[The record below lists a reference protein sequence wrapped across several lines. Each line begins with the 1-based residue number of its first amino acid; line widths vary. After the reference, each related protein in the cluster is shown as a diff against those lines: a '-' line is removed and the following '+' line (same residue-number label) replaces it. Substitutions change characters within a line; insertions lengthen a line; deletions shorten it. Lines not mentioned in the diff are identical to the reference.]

1 MKLYTGVVENRQDP
15 FKLGRCQVRV
25 VGLHNHDKSILKT
38 ADLPW
43 AYPIQPIT
51 SAAMSGIGQSP
62 LGLVEGTWVLV
73 MFRDTDEQQ
82 PIIIGSLAGIP
93 QQDGPIDQSST
104 EMILKEDGYLPGT
117 DEESLVSKS
126 GDIIKNSSGSP
137 AEESTGLATAS
148 SFTTS
153 SETANELTGS
163 SVSYQDVKLAAA
175 ESKVKSQ
182 VKSDITQSMFDS
194 LVSLEYNKT
203 GALDSSSIVS
213 DLNNNDYL
221 AAATGFAEEAKVNG
235 EIDQGELRKRLAEK
249 DKFIAEG
256 IPGPTGDLVPVKA
269 AIPTVDSSTTA
280 SGQLDNG
287 LKMVL
292 GFRDPNGKYPLYRFE
307 PDTNKLARHE
317 DIKKTIVRKKE
328 LTRTKGV
335 VTAFNVTWDQSP
347 IPYNAT
353 YPYNHVYQSES
364 GHVLEFDDTKHS
376 ERIHLY
382 HTKGTFFEID
392 SNGTKVEK
400 IVGDNY
406 EILERNDHLY
416 VKGSGHITIDG
427 NWNVKVNNNAN
438 IEVMGNAST
447 HVHGDMETSVLGSYK
462 VKATS
467 INLEAIDTFD
477 ISSPELNETAQTLN
491 LNAGLYN
498 QESNTT
504 HYRHNGDK
512 YTYHGGDTYLVAA
525 SGQTD
530 YSCPTNRNGAE
541 ACPSINSASEAETS
555 GLTTPLA
562 YDPVMPTFKELQ
574 VITRGVEAAAHYE
587 TPEEGDPTAYI
598 AKRINEGTLDPDDE
612 DYGTTQKTCA
622 VTRNS
627 VTALPQSCTIINGIE
642 KFTPDLY
649 LSKHFTLSALTKN
662 GSRMP
667 KPQQGLTENEIVCNL
682 KGLCENVLE
691 PLAELYPNMVITS
704 GFRRPGDVRGS
715 SATSQHYLGQAADI
729 VIPGFSRE
737 QHYEAA
743 CQLAKM
749 VPYDQILLEYSGKT
763 TVWIHVSFKYT
774 ANRFNAFTMR
784 DHKRA
789 SSNGQFVLIT

>member
-1 MKLYTGVVENRQDP
+1 MMKLYTGVVENRQDP

-25 VGLHNHDKSILKT
+25 VGLHTHDKTYIKT
-38 ADLPW
+38 EDLPW
-43 AYPIQPIT
+43 AYPLQPVT
-51 SAAMSGIGQSP
+51 SAGISGIGHSP
-62 LGLVEGTWVLV
+62 LGPVEGSWVIV
-73 MFRDTDEQQ
+73 MFRDQYEQQ
-82 PIIIGSLAGIP
+82 PIIVGTIGGIP
-93 QQDGPIDQSST
+93 QEDGAIDDDDT

-117 DEESLVSKS
+117 DEQTLSTKNGDLLKNTS
-126 GDIIKNSSGSP
+126 GP
-137 AEESTGLATAS
+137 LAEESTGLAAAS

-153 SETANELTGS
+153 SQTSRDLTGS
-163 SVSYQDVKLAAA
+163 EFVTNPQLQAA
-175 ESKVKSQ
+175 EAKVKSQ

-256 IPGPTGDLVPVKA
+256 IPGPTGDLIPVKA

-287 LKMVL
+287 LKMVF
-292 GFRDPNGKYPLYRFE
+292 GFRDPSGKYPLYKFE

-328 LTRTKGV
+328 LTRTKGI

-364 GHVLEFDDTKHS
+364 GHVFEFDDTKHS

-392 SNGTKVEK
+392 ANGTKVEK

-406 EILERNDHLY
+406 EILERNDYVY
-416 VKGSGHITIDG
+416 VKGSGNITIDG
-427 NWNVKVNNNAN
+427 NWNVKVNNDTN
-438 IEVMGNAST
+438 IEVMGDAKT
-447 HVHGDMETSVLGSYK
+447 HVHGNMETSVLGSYK
-462 VKATS
+462 VKAAS
-467 INLEAIDTFD
+467 INLEAHSGNVDMT
-477 ISSPELNETAQTLN
+477 
-491 LNAGLYN
+491 
-498 QESNTT
+498 
-504 HYRHNGDK
+504 
-512 YTYHGGDTYLVAA
+512 A
-525 SGQTD
+525 SGNIAGDATRID
-530 YSCPTNRNGAE
+530 F
-541 ACPSINSASEAETS
+541 NSGVAVSS
-555 GLTTPLA
+555 GLSTPSA
-562 YDPVMPTFKELQ
+562 YDPNMPTFKELQ

-598 AKRINEGTLDPDDE
+598 AKRINEGTLDPE
-612 DYGTTQKTCA
+612 QQNYGTTQKTCA

-749 VPYDQILLEYSGKT
+749 VPYDQILLEYSGKN

-784 DHKRA
+784 DHKRV

>member
-1 MKLYTGVVENRQDP
+1 MRLYTGVVENRQDP

-25 VGLHNHDKSILKT
+25 VGLHNHDKSLLKT

-43 AYPIQPIT
+43 AYPLQPIT
-51 SAAMSGIGQSP
+51 SAGISGIGHSP
-62 LGLVEGTWVLV
+62 LGPVEGSWVIV
-73 MFRDTDEQQ
+73 MFRDEDQQQ
-82 PIIIGSLAGIP
+82 PILLGSIGGIP
-93 QQDGPIDQSST
+93 QDDGSIDEDNWQ
-104 EMILKEDGYLPGT
+104 MILKGDGKVTADGEQIATSETGDVISNLSNEPGDED
-117 DEESLVSKS
+117 
-126 GDIIKNSSGSP
+126 
-137 AEESTGLATAS
+137 TGLATAS
-148 SFTTS
+148 SFTAS
-153 SETANELTGS
+153 SNLQTIIQEETGS
-163 SVSYQDVKLAAA
+163 IDQTKLKAA
-175 ESKVKSQ
+175 EDKVKELANTD
-182 VKSDITQSMFDS
+182 VTQSMYDS
-194 LVSLEYNKT
+194 LVSYEYQNSNLADTTIIK
-203 GALDSSSIVS
+203 

-256 IPGPTGDLVPVKA
+256 IPGPTGDLIPVKA
-269 AIPTVDSSTTA
+269 AIPTVDDANA

-392 SNGTKVEK
+392 ANGTKVEK
-400 IVGDNY
+400 IIGDNY
-406 EILERNDHLY
+406 HILERNDHLY

-438 IEVMGNAST
+438 IEVMGNAKT
-447 HVHGDMETSVLGSYK
+447 HVHGSMETSVLGSYK
-462 VKATS
+462 VKAAS
-467 INLEAIDTFD
+467 INLEA
-477 ISSPELNETAQTLN
+477 
-491 LNAGLYN
+491 
-498 QESNTT
+498 
-504 HYRHNGDK
+504 HNGNVDM
-512 YTYHGGDTYLVAA
+512 LA
-525 SGQTD
+525 SGNIAGDATRID
-530 YSCPTNRNGAE
+530 F
-541 ACPSINSASEAETS
+541 NSGVAVAS
-555 GLTTPLA
+555 GLTSPLA

-574 VITRGVEAAAHYE
+574 VITRGVEAAAHFE
-587 TPEEGDPTAYI
+587 TPEEGDATAYI
-598 AKRINEGTLDPDDE
+598 AKRISEGTLDPEDE
-612 DYGTTQKTCA
+612 DYGTVQDTCP
-622 VTRNS
+622 VTSNGA
-627 VTALPQSCTIINGIE
+627 TPLPQSCTIINGIE

-667 KPQQGLTENEIVCNL
+667 VAQQGLTPNEIVCNL

-691 PLAELYPNMVITS
+691 PIAELYPNMVITS

-715 SATSQHYLGQAADI
+715 STKSQHYLGQAADI
-729 VIPGFSRE
+729 IIPGFSRK

-743 CQLAKM
+743 CQIAKM
-749 VPYDQILLEYSGKT
+749 VPYDQVLLEYSGKS

-774 ANRFNAFTMR
+774 ANRSNAFTMR

>member
-1 MKLYTGVVENRQDP
+1 MKIYTGVVENRQDP

-62 LGLVEGTWVLV
+62 IGLVEGTWVIV

-82 PIIIGSLAGIP
+82 PIIIGSLGGIP

-153 SETANELTGS
+153 SQTARDLTGS
-163 SVSYQDVKLAAA
+163 EFVTNSQLQAA
-175 ESKVKSQ
+175 EAKVKSQ
-182 VKSDITQSMFDS
+182 VKSDVTQSMFDS

-335 VTAFNVTWDQSP
+335 TTAFSVSWDQSP

-376 ERIHLY
+376 ERVHLY

-392 SNGTKVEK
+392 ANGTKVEK

-406 EILERNDHLY
+406 QILERNDHLY

-438 IEVMGNAST
+438 IEVMGNAKT
-447 HVHGDMETSVLGSYK
+447 HVHGNMETSVLGSYK
-462 VKATS
+462 VKAAS
-467 INLEAIDTFD
+467 INLEAHSGNVDMT
-477 ISSPELNETAQTLN
+477 
-491 LNAGLYN
+491 
-498 QESNTT
+498 
-504 HYRHNGDK
+504 
-512 YTYHGGDTYLVAA
+512 A
-525 SGQTD
+525 SGNIAGDATRID
-530 YSCPTNRNGAE
+530 F
-541 ACPSINSASEAETS
+541 NSGVAVSS
-555 GLTTPLA
+555 GLSTPSA
-562 YDPVMPTFKELQ
+562 YDPNMPTFKELQ

-587 TPEEGDPTAYI
+587 TPEEGDPSAYI
-598 AKRINEGTLDPDDE
+598 AKRISEGTLDPDDE
-612 DYGTTQKTCA
+612 DYGTTQKTCTVSPNSA
-622 VTRNS
+622 V
-627 VTALPQSCTIINGIE
+627 ALPQSCTIINGIE

-667 KPQQGLTENEIVCNL
+667 RPQQGLTENQIVCNL
-682 KGLCENVLE
+682 KGLCENILE
-691 PLAELYPNMVITS
+691 PLAELYPGMVITS

-715 SATSQHYLGQAADI
+715 SKTSQHYLGQAADI

-749 VPYDQILLEYSGKT
+749 VPYDQIILEYSGKT

-774 ANRFNAFTMR
+774 ANRSNAFTMR

-789 SSNGQFVLIT
+789 SGNGQFVLIT

>member
-1 MKLYTGVVENRQDP
+1 MMKLYTGVVENRQDP

-25 VGLHNHDKSILKT
+25 VGLHTHDKTYIKT
-38 ADLPW
+38 EDLPW
-43 AYPIQPIT
+43 AYPLQPVT
-51 SAAMSGIGQSP
+51 SAGISGIGHSP
-62 LGLVEGTWVLV
+62 LGPVEGSWVIV
-73 MFRDTDEQQ
+73 MFRDQYEQQ
-82 PIIIGSLAGIP
+82 PIIVGTIGGIP
-93 QQDGPIDQSST
+93 QEDGAIDDDDT

-117 DEESLVSKS
+117 DEQTLSTKKGDLFKNTS
-126 GDIIKNSSGSP
+126 GP
-137 AEESTGLATAS
+137 LAEESTGLAAAS

-153 SETANELTGS
+153 SQTANELTG

-175 ESKVKSQ
+175 EAKVKSQ

-194 LVSLEYNKT
+194 LVSLEYNKA

-287 LKMVL
+287 LKMVF
-292 GFRDPNGKYPLYRFE
+292 GFRDPNGKYPLYKFE

-364 GHVLEFDDTKHS
+364 GHVFEFDDTKHS

-392 SNGTKVEK
+392 ANGTKVEK
-400 IVGDNY
+400 IIGDNY
-406 EILERNDHLY
+406 EILERNDYVY
-416 VKGSGHITIDG
+416 VKGSGNITLDG
-427 NWNVKVNNNAN
+427 NWNVKVNNDTN
-438 IEVMGNAST
+438 IEVMGNAKT
-447 HVHGDMETSVLGSYK
+447 HVHGSMETSVLGSYK
-462 VKATS
+462 VKAAS
-467 INLEAIDTFD
+467 INLEA
-477 ISSPELNETAQTLN
+477 
-491 LNAGLYN
+491 
-498 QESNTT
+498 
-504 HYRHNGDK
+504 
-512 YTYHGGDTYLVAA
+512 HGGNVDMTA
-525 SGQTD
+525 SGNIAGDATRID
-530 YSCPTNRNGAE
+530 F
-541 ACPSINSASEAETS
+541 NSGVAVSS

-562 YDPVMPTFKELQ
+562 YDPVMPSFKELQ

-598 AKRINEGTLDPDDE
+598 AKRINEGTLDPE
-612 DYGTTQKTCA
+612 QQNYGTTQKTCA

-627 VTALPQSCTIINGIE
+627 VTALPQSCAIINGLK

-749 VPYDQILLEYSGKT
+749 VPYDQILLEYSGKN

-784 DHKRA
+784 DHKRV

>member
-1 MKLYTGVVENRQDP
+1 MILYSGVVENRQDP
-15 FKLGRCQVRV
+15 LKLGRCQVRV
-25 VGLHNHDKSILKT
+25 VGLHNHNKIDVPT
-38 ADLPW
+38 EDLPW
-43 AYPIQPIT
+43 AYMLQPTT
-51 SAAMSGIGQSP
+51 SAGISGIGYSP
-62 LGLVEGTWVLV
+62 LGPVEGSWVVV
-73 MFRDTDEQQ
+73 MFRDENQQQ
-82 PIIIGSLAGIP
+82 PIIIGSIGGIP
-93 QQDGPIDQSST
+93 QDDSSLDDSVN
-104 EMILKEDGYLPGT
+104 EMILKEEGYLPNKDEQTLT
-117 DEESLVSKS
+117 DKAGNV
-126 GDIIKNSSGSP
+126 IKNAFGS
-137 AEESTGLATAS
+137 AEEENTGLAAAS
-148 SFTTS
+148 TFTTS
-153 SETANELTGS
+153 SETTKELSGLS
-163 SVSYQDVKLAAA
+163 SNILTNPQLQAA
-175 ESKVKSQ
+175 EEKVKSQ
-182 VKSDITQSMFDS
+182 VKTDITQSMFNS
-194 LVSLEYNKT
+194 LVALEYNKPGT
-203 GALDSSSIVS
+203 LDISSIIS

-235 EIDQGELRKRLAEK
+235 EIDQGELRNRLAEK

-256 IPGPTGDLVPVKA
+256 IPGPTGDLIPVKS

-287 LKMVL
+287 LKMVF
-292 GFRDPNGKYPLYRFE
+292 GFRDPNGKYPLYKFE

-328 LTRTKGV
+328 LTRTKSV

-364 GHVLEFDDTKHS
+364 GHVFEFDDTKHS

-400 IVGDNY
+400 IIGDNY
-406 EILERNDHLY
+406 EILERNDYVY
-416 VKGSGHITIDG
+416 VKGSGNITIDG
-427 NWNVKVNNNAN
+427 NWNVKVNNDTN
-438 IEVMGNAST
+438 IEVMGNAKT
-447 HVHGDMETSVLGSYK
+447 HVHGNMETSVTGSYK
-462 VKATS
+462 VKAAS
-467 INLEAIDTFD
+467 INLEAHSGNVDMTAAGNIAGDATRIDFN
-477 ISSPELNETAQTLN
+477 S
-491 LNAGLYN
+491 G
-498 QESNTT
+498 
-504 HYRHNGDK
+504 
-512 YTYHGGDTYLVAA
+512 VAV
-525 SGQTD
+525 S
-530 YSCPTNRNGAE
+530 
-541 ACPSINSASEAETS
+541 S

-587 TPEEGDPTAYI
+587 TPEEGDASAYI
-598 AKRINEGTLDPDDE
+598 AKRISEGTLDPEDE
-612 DYGTTQKTCA
+612 DYGTVQDTCP
-622 VTRNS
+622 VTSNGA
-627 VTALPQSCTIINGIE
+627 TPLPQSCTIINGME

-667 KPQQGLTENEIVCNL
+667 VAQQGLTPNEIVCNL

-691 PLAELYPNMVITS
+691 PIAELYPNMVITS

-715 SATSQHYLGQAADI
+715 STKSQHYLGQAADI
-729 VIPGFSRE
+729 VIPGFSRK

-743 CQLAKM
+743 CQIAKM
-749 VPYDQILLEYSGKT
+749 VPYDQVLLEYSGKS
-763 TVWIHVSFKYT
+763 TVWIHVSFKYN
-774 ANRFNAFTMR
+774 ANRSNAFTMR

>member
-1 MKLYTGVVENRQDP
+1 MQLYNGVVENRQDP
-15 FKLGRCQVRV
+15 LKLGRCQVRV
-25 VGLHNHDKSILKT
+25 VGLHNHDKTQLKT

-43 AYPIQPIT
+43 AYPLQPVT
-51 SAAMSGIGQSP
+51 SAGISGIGHTP
-62 LGLVEGTWVLV
+62 LGPVEGSWVIV
-73 MFRDTDEQQ
+73 MFRDESKQQ
-82 PIIIGSLAGIP
+82 PILIGSIGGIP
-93 QQDGPIDQSST
+93 QAEGAIDEDSG
-104 EMILKEDGYLPGT
+104 ELILKEDGYLKKASEQIVTTENDVLSNSIGD
-117 DEESLVSKS
+117 DELE
-126 GDIIKNSSGSP
+126 D
-137 AEESTGLATAS
+137 TGLQAARNFS
-148 SFTTS
+148 SSTDIQNQIQ
-153 SETANELTGS
+153 ENTGS
-163 SVSYQDVKLAAA
+163 VDKTRLAAA
-175 ESKVKSQ
+175 EEKVKGLINT
-182 VKSDITQSMFDS
+182 DITQGMYDS
-194 LVSLEYNKT
+194 LVSFEYENGT
-203 GALDSSSIVS
+203 LDTSTITK

-221 AAATGFAEEAKVNG
+221 GAATAFAEEAKVDG
-235 EIDQGELRKRLAEK
+235 EVNADKLRKRLQEK
-249 DKFIAEG
+249 DSFIKQG
-256 IPGPTGDLVPVKA
+256 VPGPTGDLIPVKA
-269 AIPTVDSSTTA
+269 TIPTVDDNNA
-280 SGQLDNG
+280 SGQLDDG

-307 PDTNKLARHE
+307 PDTNRLARHE

-335 VTAFNVTWDQSP
+335 VTSFGVSWDQSP

-364 GHVLEFDDTKHS
+364 GHVLEFDDTKNS
-376 ERIHLY
+376 ERVHLY

-392 SNGTKVEK
+392 ANGTKVEK

-406 EILERNDHLY
+406 QILERNDNLY
-416 VKGSGHITIDG
+416 VKGSGNITIDG

-438 IEVMGNAST
+438 IEVMGNAQT
-447 HVHGDMETSVLGSYK
+447 HVHGNMETSVLGSYK
-462 VKATS
+462 VKAAS
-467 INLEAIDTFD
+467 INLEAHSGNVDMTATGNIAGDATRIDFN
-477 ISSPELNETAQTLN
+477 S
-491 LNAGLYN
+491 G
-498 QESNTT
+498 
-504 HYRHNGDK
+504 
-512 YTYHGGDTYLVAA
+512 VAV
-525 SGQTD
+525 S
-530 YSCPTNRNGAE
+530 
-541 ACPSINSASEAETS
+541 S

-598 AKRINEGTLDPDDE
+598 QKRIDEGTLDPDDQ
-612 DYGTTQKTCA
+612 DYGTTQRTCTVSGNSA
-622 VTRNS
+622 V
-627 VTALPQSCTIINGIE
+627 ALPRSCNIIDNMD

-667 KPQQGLTENEIVCNL
+667 VNQKGLTANQIVCNL

-691 PLAELYPNMVITS
+691 PIAERYPNMVITS

-715 SATSQHYLGQAADI
+715 SNISQHYNGEAADI

-737 QHYEAA
+737 QHFEAA
-743 CQLAKM
+743 CEIAKI
-749 VPYDQILLEYSGKT
+749 VPFDQIILEYSGKS

-774 ANRFNAFTMR
+774 ANRSNAFTMR

>member
-1 MKLYTGVVENRQDP
+1 MMKLYTGVVENRQDP

-25 VGLHNHDKSILKT
+25 VGLHSHDKTYIKT
-38 ADLPW
+38 EDLPW
-43 AYPIQPIT
+43 AYPLQPIT
-51 SAAMSGIGQSP
+51 SAGISGIGHSP
-62 LGLVEGTWVLV
+62 IGPVEGSWVIV
-73 MFRDTDEQQ
+73 MFRDTAEQL
-82 PIIIGSLAGIP
+82 PILIGTIGGIP
-93 QQDGPIDQSST
+93 QEDGAIDDDSL

-117 DEESLVSKS
+117 GEETLSSKT
-126 GDIIKNSSGSP
+126 GDLIKNTSGSP
-137 AEESTGLATAS
+137 LEETTGLATAS

-153 SETANELTGS
+153 SQTAKDLTG

-175 ESKVKSQ
+175 EAKVKSQ

-235 EIDQGELRKRLAEK
+235 EIDQGELRNRLAEK

-292 GFRDPNGKYPLYRFE
+292 GFRDPNGKYPLYKFE

-328 LTRTKGV
+328 LARTKGV

-347 IPYNAT
+347 IPYNST

-364 GHVLEFDDTKHS
+364 GHVFEFDDTKHS

-392 SNGTKVEK
+392 ANGTKVEK
-400 IVGDNY
+400 IIGDNY
-406 EILERNDHLY
+406 EILERNDHVY
-416 VKGSGHITIDG
+416 VKGSGNITIDG
-427 NWNVKVNNNAN
+427 NWNVKVNNDTN
-438 IEVMGNAST
+438 IEVMGNVKT
-447 HVHGDMETSVLGSYK
+447 HVHGNMETSVLGSYK
-462 VKATS
+462 VKAGS
-467 INLEAIDTFD
+467 INLEAHDGNIDMT
-477 ISSPELNETAQTLN
+477 
-491 LNAGLYN
+491 
-498 QESNTT
+498 
-504 HYRHNGDK
+504 
-512 YTYHGGDTYLVAA
+512 A
-525 SGQTD
+525 SGNIAGDATRID
-530 YSCPTNRNGAE
+530 F
-541 ACPSINSASEAETS
+541 NSGVAVSS

-598 AKRINEGTLDPDDE
+598 AKRINEGTLDPE
-612 DYGTTQKTCA
+612 QQNYGTTQKTCA

-627 VTALPQSCTIINGIE
+627 VTALPQSCTIINGID

-667 KPQQGLTENEIVCNL
+667 VQQQGLSPNEIVCNL
-682 KGLCENVLE
+682 KGLCENILE

-704 GFRRPGDVRGS
+704 GFRRPGDVSGS
-715 SATSQHYLGQAADI
+715 SKTSQHYLGQAADI
-729 VIPGFSRE
+729 VIPGFSRQ

-743 CQLAKM
+743 CQLAKL

-784 DHKRA
+784 DHKRV
-789 SSNGQFVLIT
+789 SNNGQFVLIA

>member
-15 FKLGRCQVRV
+15 LKLGRCQVRV
-25 VGLHNHDKSILKT
+25 MGLHTHDKTILPYG
-38 ADLPW
+38 DLPW
-43 AYPIQPIT
+43 AYPLQPLT
-51 SAAMSGIGQSP
+51 SAGISGIGHSP
-62 LGLVEGTWVLV
+62 LGPVEGSTVII
-73 MFRDTDEQQ
+73 MFRDNDQQQ
-82 PIIIGSLAGIP
+82 PILIGTIGGIP
-93 QQDGPIDQSST
+93 QNDGAVDEDNR
-104 EMILKEDGYLPGT
+104 EMILKQDGYLPGT
-117 DEESLVSKS
+117 DGQTFTDDS
-126 GDIIKNSSGSP
+126 GNVLRNNSDEP
-137 AEESTGLATAS
+137 ALEDTGLAQART
-148 SFTTS
+148 FTS
-153 SETANELTGS
+153 SDSVQNSIVEQTGGS
-163 SVSYQDVKLAAA
+163 IDKTKLQAA
-175 ESKVKSQ
+175 EEKVKGLINTD
-182 VKSDITQSMFDS
+182 VTQGMYDS
-194 LVSLEYNKT
+194 LVSFEYQNGSLENSTITK
-203 GALDSSSIVS
+203 

-221 AAATGFAEEAKVNG
+221 GAATGFAEQAKVNG
-235 EIDQGELRKRLAEK
+235 EIDQNELRKRLAEK

-256 IPGPTGDLVPVKA
+256 IPGPTGDLIPVKA

-335 VTAFNVTWDQSP
+335 VTAFSVSWDQSP

-364 GHVLEFDDTKHS
+364 GHVFEFDDTKHS

-382 HTKGTFFEID
+382 HSKGTFFEID

-406 EILERNDHLY
+406 EILERNDYVY
-416 VKGSGHITIDG
+416 VKGSGNITIDG
-427 NWNVKVNNNAN
+427 NWNVKVNNDTN
-438 IEVMGNAST
+438 IEVMGNVKT
-447 HVHGDMETSVLGSYK
+447 HVHGSMETSILGSYK
-462 VKATS
+462 LKAAS
-467 INLEAIDTFD
+467 INLEAHAGNIDM
-477 ISSPELNETAQTLN
+477 TAVGN
-491 LNAGLYN
+491 IAGDATRIDFN
-498 QESNTT
+498 S
-504 HYRHNGDK
+504 G
-512 YTYHGGDTYLVAA
+512 VA
-525 SGQTD
+525 
-530 YSCPTNRNGAE
+530 
-541 ACPSINSASEAETS
+541 SAS

-562 YDPVMPTFKELQ
+562 YDPQMPTFKELQ

-622 VTRNS
+622 VTPNS
-627 VTALPQSCTIINGIE
+627 AVALPQSCTIINGMD
-642 KFTPDLY
+642 KFTPDLN

-667 KPQQGLTENEIVCNL
+667 QQQLGLTPNQIVCNL

-691 PLAELYPNMVITS
+691 PIAELYPAMVITS

-715 SATSQHYLGQAADI
+715 SAKSQHYNGEAADI
-729 VIPGFSRE
+729 VIPGFSRQ
-737 QHYEAA
+737 QHFEAA
-743 CQLAKM
+743 CEIAKM
-749 VPYDQILLEYSGKT
+749 VPFDQIILEYSGKS
-763 TVWIHVSFKYT
+763 TVWIHVSFKY
-774 ANRFNAFTMR
+774 AGNRSNAFTMR

>member
-15 FKLGRCQVRV
+15 LKLGRCQVRV
-25 VGLHNHDKSILKT
+25 MGLHTHDKTILPYG
-38 ADLPW
+38 DLPW
-43 AYPIQPIT
+43 AYPLQPLT
-51 SAAMSGIGQSP
+51 SAGISGIGHSP
-62 LGLVEGTWVLV
+62 LGPVEGSTVII
-73 MFRDTDEQQ
+73 MFRDNDQQQ
-82 PIIIGSLAGIP
+82 PILIGTLGGIP
-93 QQDGPIDQSST
+93 QNDGAVDEDNR
-104 EMILKEDGYLPGT
+104 EMILKQDGYLPGT
-117 DEESLVSKS
+117 DGQTFTDDS
-126 GDIIKNSSGSP
+126 GNVLRNNSDEP
-137 AEESTGLATAS
+137 ALEDTGLAQART
-148 SFTTS
+148 FTS
-153 SETANELTGS
+153 SDSVQNSIIEQTGGS
-163 SVSYQDVKLAAA
+163 IDKTKLQAA
-175 ESKVKSQ
+175 EEKVKGLINTD
-182 VKSDITQSMFDS
+182 VTQGMYDS
-194 LVSLEYNKT
+194 LVSFEYQNGSLENSTITK
-203 GALDSSSIVS
+203 

-221 AAATGFAEEAKVNG
+221 GAATGFAEQAKVNG
-235 EIDQGELRKRLAEK
+235 EIDQNELRKRLAEK

-256 IPGPTGDLVPVKA
+256 IPGPTGDLIPVKA

-335 VTAFNVTWDQSP
+335 TTAFSVSWDQSP

-364 GHVLEFDDTKHS
+364 GHVFEFDDTKNS

-382 HTKGTFFEID
+382 HAKGTFFEID

-400 IVGDNY
+400 IIGDNY
-406 EILERNDHLY
+406 EILERNDHVY
-416 VKGSGHITIDG
+416 VKGSGNITIDG
-427 NWNVKVNNNAN
+427 NWNVKVNNDTN
-438 IEVMGNAST
+438 IEVMGNVKT
-447 HVHGDMETSVLGSYK
+447 HVHGNMETSVLGSYK

-541 ACPSINSASEAETS
+541 ACPSINSANEAETS

-622 VTRNS
+622 VTPNS
-627 VTALPQSCTIINGIE
+627 AVALPQSCTIINGMD
-642 KFTPDLY
+642 KFTPDLN

-667 KPQQGLTENEIVCNL
+667 QQQLGLTPNQIVCNL

-691 PLAELYPNMVITS
+691 PIAELYPAMVITS

-715 SATSQHYLGQAADI
+715 SAKSQHYNGEAADI
-729 VIPGFSRE
+729 VIPGFSRQ
-737 QHYEAA
+737 QHFEAA
-743 CQLAKM
+743 CEIAKM
-749 VPYDQILLEYSGKT
+749 VPFDQIILEYSGKS
-763 TVWIHVSFKYT
+763 TVWIHVSFKY
-774 ANRFNAFTMR
+774 AGNRSNAFTMR

>member
-25 VGLHNHDKSILKT
+25 VGLHTHDKTYIKT
-38 ADLPW
+38 EDLPW
-43 AYPIQPIT
+43 AYPLQPIT
-51 SAAMSGIGQSP
+51 SAGISGIGHSP
-62 LGLVEGTWVLV
+62 IGPVEGSWVIV
-73 MFRDTDEQQ
+73 MFRDVAEQQ
-82 PIIIGSLAGIP
+82 PILIGTIGGIP
-93 QQDGPIDQSST
+93 QQEGAIDDDDS

-117 DEESLVSKS
+117 DEQTLSTKTGDLVKNTS
-126 GDIIKNSSGSP
+126 GLPI
-137 AEESTGLATAS
+137 EESTGLAAAS
-148 SFTTS
+148 SFSTS
-153 SETANELTGS
+153 SETIKNLTGS
-163 SVSYQDVKLAAA
+163 EFATNPQLQAAQ
-175 ESKVKSQ
+175 EKVKSQ
-182 VKSDITQSMFDS
+182 VKSDVTQSMFDS
-194 LVSLEYNKT
+194 LVALEYNKA
-203 GALDSSSIVS
+203 GALDNSSIVS

-221 AAATGFAEEAKVNG
+221 AAATGFAEEAKING
-235 EIDQGELRKRLAEK
+235 EIDQSELTKRLAEK

-269 AIPTVDSSTTA
+269 AIPTVDSTTAA

-292 GFRDPNGKYPLYRFE
+292 GFRDPNGKYPLYKFE

-328 LTRTKGV
+328 LARAKDV
-335 VTAFNVTWDQSP
+335 ITAFGISWDQSP

-400 IVGDNY
+400 IIGDNY
-406 EILERNDHLY
+406 EILERNDYVY
-416 VKGSGHITIDG
+416 VKGSGNITIDG
-427 NWNVKVNNNAN
+427 NWNVKVNNDTN
-438 IEVMGNAST
+438 IEVMGNVKT
-447 HVHGDMETSVLGSYK
+447 HVHGNMETSVLGSYK
-462 VKATS
+462 VKAAS
-467 INLEAIDTFD
+467 INLEAHDTDIDM
-477 ISSPELNETAQTLN
+477 TA
-491 LNAGLYN
+491 AGN
-498 QESNTT
+498 IA
-504 HYRHNGDK
+504 GDASRIDFNS
-512 YTYHGGDTYLVAA
+512 GVAE
-525 SGQTD
+525 
-530 YSCPTNRNGAE
+530 P
-541 ACPSINSASEAETS
+541 S
-555 GLTTPLA
+555 GLQTPLA

-598 AKRINEGTLDPDDE
+598 AKRINEGTLDPEDE
-612 DYGTTQKTCA
+612 DFGTVQKTCP
-622 VTRNS
+622 VTPNS
-627 VTALPQSCTIINGIE
+627 VTTLPQSCTIINGIE

-667 KPQQGLTENEIVCNL
+667 VQQQGLTPNEIVCNL
-682 KGLCENVLE
+682 KGLCENILE
-691 PLAELYPNMVITS
+691 PLAELYPGMVITS

-715 SATSQHYLGQAADI
+715 SKTSQHYLGQAADI
-729 VIPGFSRE
+729 VIPGFSRQ

-789 SSNGQFVLIT
+789 SSNGQFVLIE

>member
-1 MKLYTGVVENRQDP
+1 MKIYTGVVENRQDP
-15 FKLGRCQVRV
+15 LKLGRCQVRV
-25 VGLHNHDKSILKT
+25 VGLHTHDKNELKT

-43 AYPIQPIT
+43 AYPLQPTT
-51 SAAMSGIGQSP
+51 SAGISGIGYSP
-62 LGLVEGTWVLV
+62 LGPVEGSWVIV
-73 MFRDTDEQQ
+73 MFRDEYNQM
-82 PIIIGSLAGIP
+82 PILIGSIGGIP
-93 QQDGPIDQSST
+93 QEDGAIDQDND
-104 EMILKEDGYLPGT
+104 EMILKEDGRLP
-117 DEESLVSKS
+117 KS
-126 GDIIKNSSGSP
+126 NQQITTSNNGDIISDDTGAA
-137 AEESTGLATAS
+137 AEETTGLATAS
-148 SFTTS
+148 SFSAS
-153 SETANELTGS
+153 SETVKNLTGS
-163 SVSYQDVKLAAA
+163 ELITNPQLQAAQA
-175 ESKVKSQ
+175 KVKSQ

-194 LVSLEYNKT
+194 LVALEYNKT

-221 AAATGFAEEAKVNG
+221 AAATGFAEQAKVNG
-235 EIDQGELRKRLAEK
+235 EIDQSELRKRLAEK

-256 IPGPTGDLVPVKA
+256 IPGPTGDLIPVKA
-269 AIPTVDSSTTA
+269 AIPTVDSNTTA

-292 GFRDPNGKYPLYRFE
+292 GFRDPNGKYPLYKFE

-328 LTRTKGV
+328 LARTKDV

-347 IPYNAT
+347 IPYNST

-364 GHVLEFDDTKHS
+364 GHVFEFDDTKHS

-392 SNGTKVEK
+392 ANGTKVEK
-400 IVGDNY
+400 IIGDNY
-406 EILERNDHLY
+406 EILERNDYVY
-416 VKGSGHITIDG
+416 VKGSGNITLDG
-427 NWNVKVNNNAN
+427 NWNVKVNNDTN
-438 IEVMGNAST
+438 IEVMGNVKT
-447 HVHGDMETSVLGSYK
+447 HVHGNMETSVLGSYK
-462 VKATS
+462 VKAGS
-467 INLEAIDTFD
+467 INLEAHDGNIDMT
-477 ISSPELNETAQTLN
+477 
-491 LNAGLYN
+491 
-498 QESNTT
+498 
-504 HYRHNGDK
+504 
-512 YTYHGGDTYLVAA
+512 A
-525 SGQTD
+525 SGNIAGDATRID
-530 YSCPTNRNGAE
+530 F
-541 ACPSINSASEAETS
+541 NSGVAVSS

-598 AKRINEGTLDPDDE
+598 AKRINEGTLDPE
-612 DYGTTQKTCA
+612 QQNYGTTQKTCA

-627 VTALPQSCTIINGIE
+627 VTALPQSCTIINGID

-667 KPQQGLTENEIVCNL
+667 VQQQGLSPNEIVCNL
-682 KGLCENVLE
+682 KGLCENILE

-704 GFRRPGDVRGS
+704 GFRRPGDVSGS
-715 SATSQHYLGQAADI
+715 SKTSQHYLGQAADI
-729 VIPGFSRE
+729 VIPGFSRQ

-743 CQLAKM
+743 CQLAKL

-784 DHKRA
+784 DHKRV
-789 SSNGQFVLIT
+789 SNNGQFVLIA